1 MACRKTTTWFLW
13 IGVLVLFAIHQ
24 DFWWWDDRTLVFG
37 FLPIGLAY
45 HALYSILSA
54 LLWALAVKYAWPSHI
69 EAFANETKHPEAKLQ
84 TRDAQ

>member
-1 MACRKTTTWFLW
+1 MACCKNTTWFLW
-13 IGVLVLFAIHQ
+13 IGVLVLFVIHQ

-45 HALYSILSA
+45 HALYSILAA
-54 LLWALAVKYAWPSHI
+54 LLWSLAVKYAWPSHV
-69 EAFANETKHPEAKLQ
+69 EAFANETEPPEAKIQ